1 MAKSAQNLASRL
13 RRLAWRTSVRSRN
26 GLTWIC
32 TMHDGMHANPQGTYL
47 TLAVLYATIFEQNP
61 VGATYRMPADRTN
74 RYGWMIPDDWQLSD
88 SDAEFLQRIAWET
101 VEAYE

>member
-1 MAKSAQNLASRL
+1 MAPVGLAFQRAL
-13 RRLAWRTSVRSRN
+13 EERPDLDLYN
-26 GLTWIC
+26 D
-32 TMHDGMHANPQGTYL
+32 DGMHANPQGTYL